1 MQQFGVYKVAE
12 IRQNHRSFLLMT
24 YKLYHHLD
32 KVRGVNKSNC
42 LNVILS
48 LLKYAWKKNNYE
60 CGLRHSKIE
69 QDTGL
74 SRTTIYR
81 SLLTLGKL
89 NIITMIKGRS
99 GKTYKINT
107 LFLHAEKN
115 TVFKSETSM
124 FKSET
129 KYVSNIPTLEEQYN
143 NNNTLSKI
151 DKIISEN
158 RSSRDS
164 LVKELIKQCTLAE
177 LKEDKRNVY
186 YCNLAIAEYDK
197 ERSKEFVPPEKIINA
212 LKNIKKKTNS
222 RYVEKVNYNKRN
234 GIKPWEN

>member
-1 MQQFGVYKVAE
+1 
-12 IRQNHRSFLLMT
+12 MT

-32 KVRGVNKSNC
+32 KVKGINKSNC

-81 SLLTLGKL
+81 SLLILGKL
-89 NIITMIKGRS
+89 NIITMIKGKS

-107 LFLHAEKN
+107 AFLHAEK
-115 TVFKSETSM
+115 TTMFKSETSM

-151 DKIISEN
+151 NKIISDN
-158 RSSRDS
+158 RSSKEMIIS
-164 LVKELIKQCTLAE
+164 ELIKRCTLAE
-177 LKEDKRNVY
+177 LKEDKNNVY
-186 YCNLAIAEYDK
+186 YCGLAIAEYDK

-212 LKNIKKKTNS
+212 LSNVKKNNNAFYKAKKAFNI
-222 RYVEKVNYNKRN
+222 RN
-234 GIKPWEN
+234 NLDWKGNPKK